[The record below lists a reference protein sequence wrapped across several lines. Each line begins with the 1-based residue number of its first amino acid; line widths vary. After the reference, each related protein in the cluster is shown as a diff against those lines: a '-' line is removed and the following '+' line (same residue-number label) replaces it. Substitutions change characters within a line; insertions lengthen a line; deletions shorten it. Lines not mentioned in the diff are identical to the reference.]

1 MLPDQQRLEPGWVRT
16 LHSQP
21 STMRSG
27 RGEEGGGVGW
37 GRSGDANQEASGSG
51 KGGGARALENSRRV
65 LFSPSSIFIK
75 RRCSSFINLY
85 QHPHPHLTP
94 PPSTHRDC
102 HQRSSI
108 SGLTKIKNHH
118 PTPPSLS
125 AVSTMCPLLPL
136 PASLLSATNPHPL
149 RPFLLPTHPSIPG

>member
-85 QHPHPHLTP
+85 QQPPPLLHHHHPHIVTV
-94 PPSTHRDC
+94 TNV
-102 HQRSSI
+102 HQYPA
-108 SGLTKIKNHH
+108 LQKKNHH